1 MAYSKGLGRLFQLG
15 KRIGLRFVP
24 SCVWLFCDPQAPL
37 SMGCCRQKEYWT
49 GLPFPPPRTLPNPG
63 IKPTSVSP
71 ALQEDSLPAKPSD
84 VSFMMLSG
92 TQAPPAP
99 LSLAQHCSFLK
110 SPSEP
115 FWSHPPAGEKPVPKL
130 SRVLCFFQGFFFFG
144 FGFFRFFVGF
154 FFLRYN

>member
-1 MAYSKGLGRLFQLG
+1 M
-15 KRIGLRFVP
+15 P
-24 SCVWLFCDPQAPL
+24 HAPL

-115 FWSHPPAGEKPVPKL
+115 FWSHPQPERNLCQSWVGSFVFF
-130 SRVLCFFQGFFFFG
+130 RVFFFLVLVSSGFLWGFFFWG
-144 FGFFRFFVGF
+144 IINKWSSNNILKVAVWRFHIHFS
-154 FFLRYN
+154 LWKAAHY